1 MSKHHHHHLA
11 PDLSHYRHAIAGVVT
26 ITAVYVYF
34 LIFAEFAF
42 IEILRGVVKE
52 AGLTTVMTV
61 LGLSGISGSLVS
73 AKWFNPS
80 KAPLQLVSGFLGCA
94 LAAGLSL
101 LASNQA
107 LAIADAM
114 AVGGSLAWTAVALV
128 LCLRPTVHLK
138 RLGTCCGIG
147 TGLAYAICNQPLI
160 FTASPR
166 TQTVIAI
173 FSALIGLT
181 FAFRLQ
187 GSPVKSSTSHDY
199 HPLPIIVWLI
209 LFFGLVWIDSAA
221 FFIIQH
227 SSYLK
232 ADTWEGAVSL
242 QGNAFV
248 HLCAAILAGIA
259 LDRHQQALSLCF
271 ALLALLAACLL
282 LSKSSYYFPAACVF
296 YTAGVSVYST
306 ALVFY
311 PARGG
316 RPWLAGLIF
325 AFSGWF
331 GSAVG
336 IGMAQSLHTIPLSFI
351 IFAAIMATV
360 AFSVRYT
367 WLKRMRLPNEP

>member
-1 MSKHHHHHLA
+1 MPRHHHHHLA
-11 PDLSHYRHAIAGVVT
+11 PDLSRYRHAIAGVIA
-26 ITAVYVYF
+26 ITSVYVYF

-42 IEILRGVVKE
+42 IAILRSVVKE
-52 AGLTTVMTV
+52 AGFTTVMAA
-61 LGLSGISGSLVS
+61 LGLSGICGSLVA
-73 AKWFNPS
+73 AKWFSPD
-80 KAPLQLVSGFLGCA
+80 KGPLQLAFGYVGCA

-101 LASNQA
+101 LASNSM
-107 LAIADAM
+107 LAITAAI
-114 AVGGSLAWTAVALV
+114 AVGGSLAWTTVALV

-138 RLGTCCGIG
+138 RLGICCGTG

-166 TQTVIAI
+166 SQAIIAI
-173 FSALIGLT
+173 FSVLIGLI

-187 GSPVKSSTSHDY
+187 GSPSKSSTSLDY
-199 HPLPIIVWLI
+199 QPLPTIIWLI

-232 ADTWEGAVSL
+232 ADTWEGALSL

-259 LDRHQQALSLCF
+259 LDRHQQAFSLCF
-271 ALLALLAACLL
+271 ALLALLGACLL
-282 LSKSSYYFPAACVF
+282 LSKANDGFPAARVF

-316 RPWLAGLIF
+316 RPWLAGLLF
-325 AFSGWF
+325 AFAGWF
-331 GSAVG
+331 GSSVG
-336 IGMAQSLHTIPLSFI
+336 IGMAQSLHAIPLVFVI
-351 IFAAIMATV
+351 LVAAVATV
-360 AFSVRYT
+360 AFFVRLN
-367 WLKRMRLPNEP
+367 WLKRVRLVERS

>member
-1 MSKHHHHHLA
+1 
-11 PDLSHYRHAIAGVVT
+11 
-26 ITAVYVYF
+26 
-34 LIFAEFAF
+34 
-42 IEILRGVVKE
+42 
-52 AGLTTVMTV
+52 
-61 LGLSGISGSLVS
+61 
-73 AKWFNPS
+73 
-80 KAPLQLVSGFLGCA
+80 
-94 LAAGLSL
+94 
-101 LASNQA
+101 
-107 LAIADAM
+107 
-114 AVGGSLAWTAVALV
+114 VGGSLAWTAVALV